1 MDISCVL
8 LPALMKVHGAK
19 KVALTA
25 GQEGKVS
32 DLLKQAKG
40 LLEVGDY
47 ASATKI
53 LERIEPM
60 TLGYEENKEI
70 LMLLSMNLEI
80 LGELERAQEIL
91 GIYVERYPRSS
102 NKVMVK
108 RAQILGTIKGGSQR
122 AVDLYRGIIA
132 GDRSDPEAYCSLAE
146 LYHDMGMDDKAKG
159 TMREA
164 EGRVGSRDVEASTML
179 SRTYRKVLD
188 DPESAR
194 RVSDSMYRKWKKKTY
209 DYWLE
214 RALIYLDSDIVTA
227 EEALD
232 RASSF
237 KNQDPA
243 FFEAMASLSERK
255 GRHDL
260 AREQMKRARSLRW
273 GEGSD

>member
-8 LPALMKVHGAK
+8 LPALMKVQAAR

-25 GQEGKVS
+25 NQEGKVS
-32 DLLKQAKG
+32 ELLKHAKG
-40 LLEVGDY
+40 LSDAGDY
-47 ASATKI
+47 ASATKV

-60 TLGYEENKEI
+60 TVGYEENKEI

-80 LGELERAQEIL
+80 LGELERAQEVL
-91 GIYVERYPRSS
+91 GTYVERYPRSS

-146 LYHDMGMDDKAKG
+146 LYHDLGVDDKAKG

-194 RVSDSMYRKWKKKTY
+194 RVSDSMYGKWKKKTY

-214 RALIYLDSDIVTA
+214 RAIIYLDLDLLKA
-227 EEALD
+227 EEALSK
-232 RASSF
+232 ASSF
-237 KNQDPA
+237 RREDPQ
-243 FFEAMASLSERK
+243 FHEAMAALLERK
-255 GRHDL
+255 GLPDK
-260 AREQMKRARSLRW
+260 AREQMKRARALRW